1 MAHDRPTHEPSAK
14 GTSLMDV
21 FKELIKEQ
29 EEGRPCALATI
40 VNAQGSIPASNT
52 AKMLVRE
59 DGSIAGTVGGG
70 LAEGKVI
77 AEAREIMKTGTP
89 RMISFN
95 LHDNPLLDSG
105 MVCGGSLDVFV
116 EPYLPAISLYLFGG
130 GHVGLVTAEFAHR
143 IGYEVEIIDDRPEFA
158 NAERFPWARK
168 VHAGPWSKTMAGLAP
183 NSRSMVFIAT
193 HGHVFDAEVLT
204 WAVTTS
210 AGYIGMIGSKRKI
223 QTVRSKL
230 LTAGTPSDRLNRVHA
245 PVGLDIGADTP
256 EEIAV
261 AVLAEMIAHVRGGR
275 ALKTASRTISDL
287 DHPSPAATIEDGDED
302 KRALA

>member
-1 MAHDRPTHEPSAK
+1 
-14 GTSLMDV
+14 MDV
-21 FKELIKEQ
+21 FKELIKER

-59 DGSIAGTVGGG
+59 DGTIAGTVGGG

-77 AEAREIMKTGTP
+77 TEALAIMKAGKP

-105 MVCGGSLDVFV
+105 MICGGSLDVFV

-158 NAERFPWARK
+158 NTERFPWARK
-168 VHAGPWSKTMAGLAP
+168 VHAGPWSKMMAGLRP
-183 NSRSMVFIAT
+183 DSRSLIFIAT

-230 LTAGTPSDRLNRVHA
+230 VAAGTPATRLDRVHA

-261 AVLAEMIAHVRGGR
+261 SVLGEMIAHVRGGR
-275 ALKTASRTISDL
+275 ALETASRTLADL
-287 DHPSPAATIEDGDED
+287 ARPPSPATIEDREEGQ
-302 KRALA
+302 RAHA